1 MSWVWWV
8 AGAAG
13 VTILAVLRWAL
24 ADFLLDQF
32 GSLPD
37 SLTRVERSEGERP
50 ASDRSE
56 PVQSSVQSRGD

>member
-37 SLTRVERSEGERP
+37 SLTRVRSEGERP
-50 ASDRSE
+50 SDRSE
-56 PVQSSVQSRGD
+56 SLRSPFQTPGE

>member
-24 ADFLLDQF
+24 ADFLLDRF

-37 SLTRVERSEGERP
+37 SLTRVEPPEGERT
-50 ASDRSE
+50 SDRSE
-56 PVQSSVQSRGD
+56 SLRSPFQTPGE